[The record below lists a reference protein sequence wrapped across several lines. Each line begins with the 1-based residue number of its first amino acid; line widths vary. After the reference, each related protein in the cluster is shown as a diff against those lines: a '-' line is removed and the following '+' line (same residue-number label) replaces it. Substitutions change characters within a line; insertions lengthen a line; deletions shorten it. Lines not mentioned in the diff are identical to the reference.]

1 MYNRGMNR
9 IKITPHIT
17 LEELEQGYRQAT
29 EATERTHYQIIWWMA
44 QGKTTA
50 EVAQLSGY
58 SVPWIRQLVGRYNTQ
73 GPSGLGDQR
82 HHNPGQKRLLS
93 AEQESQL
100 KAEVEVA
107 EAKGAAWNGVQVAQ
121 RMSELLGQP
130 VHAVRG
136 WEMLKRWEYR
146 LKTPRPR
153 HVKADEPSQTAF
165 KKSS

>member
-1 MYNRGMNR
+1 MNR
-9 IKITPHIT
+9 IKLIPHLT
-17 LEELEQGYRQAT
+17 LEELEAGYRQAT
-29 EATERTHYQIIWWMA
+29 EAIERTHYQIIGWLT
-44 QGKTTA
+44 QGKSTA
-50 EVAQLSGY
+50 EVAKLSGY
-58 SVPWIRQLVGRYNTQ
+58 SVVWVRQVAGRYNRA
-73 GPSGLGDQR
+73 GAAGLGDQR
-82 HHNPGQKRLLS
+82 HHNPGQKRLLNG
-93 AEQESQL
+93 EQESQL
-100 KAEVEVA
+100 KAEVEAA
-107 EAKGAAWNGVQVAQ
+107 EVQGEAWSGVQVAQ

>member
-1 MYNRGMNR
+1 MNR
-9 IKITPHIT
+9 IKLIAHLRI
-17 LEELEQGYRQAT
+17 EELEAGYRQAT
-29 EATERTHYQIIWWMA
+29 EAIERTHYQIIGWLT
-44 QGKTTA
+44 QGKSTA
-50 EVAQLSGY
+50 EVAELSGY
-58 SVPWIRQLVGRYNTQ
+58 SVAWVRQVAGRYNRA
-73 GPSGLGDQR
+73 GAAGLGDQR
-82 HHNPGQKRLLS
+82 HHNPGQKRLLNG
-93 AEQESQL
+93 EQESQL
-100 KAEVEVA
+100 KAEVEAA
-107 EAKGAAWNGVQVAQ
+107 EAQGAAWSGVQVAQ

>member
-1 MYNRGMNR
+1 MNR
-9 IKITPHIT
+9 IKITPHLT
-17 LEELEQGYRQAT
+17 LEELEAGYHQAT
-29 EATERTHYQIIWWMA
+29 EAVERTHYQIIRWLV

-50 EVAQLSGY
+50 EVAELSGF
-58 SVPWIRQLVGRYNTQ
+58 SVAWVRQVAGRYNRE
-73 GPSGLGDQR
+73 GVAGLGDQR

-93 AEQESQL
+93 AEQEAQL
-100 KAEVEVA
+100 KAEVETA
-107 EAKGAAWNGVQVAQ
+107 EASGHAWNGVQVAR

-153 HVKADEPSQTAF
+153 HVKADTPSQTAF
-165 KKSS
+165 KKSL